1 MIYQIDQIDDISD
14 QIDHDLDNLDQTDHD
29 LDQPDPKTCRN
40 EM

>member
-14 QIDHDLDNLDQTDHD
+14 QIYHDLDNLDQTDHD